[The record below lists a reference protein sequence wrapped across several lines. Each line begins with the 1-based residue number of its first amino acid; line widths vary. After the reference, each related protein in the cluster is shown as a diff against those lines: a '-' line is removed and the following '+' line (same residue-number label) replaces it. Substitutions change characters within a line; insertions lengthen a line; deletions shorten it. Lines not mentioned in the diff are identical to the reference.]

1 MSRPEAKKF
10 PPCLTPE
17 QGDVNINT
25 ATTCRCGGTGR
36 HLGLKIPYP
45 LRMYGFEPRHRH
57 HVGTNCAPLR
67 PPALP
72 GDIRSAPF
80 VPPFQNRNRCAGLRF
95 CFLGGAGGLL
105 RPAVPRGFAAGH
117 ALRSV
122 CSSFSKSRPP
132 RGVACLFFGR
142 RGGLAAPRC
151 LGWRAGQ
158 DALRCLALRGDFR
171 RGLTNFLKYPQPYI
185 IIYIVYS

>member
-1 MSRPEAKKF
+1 MSRPAAKKF

-25 ATTCRCGGTGR
+25 AKTCRCGGTGR

-122 CSSFSKSRPP
+122 CSSFSKPQPLRW
-132 RGVACLFFGR
+132 VAILFFG
-142 RGGLAAPRC
+142 
-151 LGWRAGQ
+151 GQ

>member
-122 CSSFSKSRPP
+122 CSSFSKSQPLRW
-132 RGVACLFFGR
+132 VAILFFG
-142 RGGLAAPRC
+142 GARC
-151 LGWRAGQ
+151 ASLS
-158 DALRCLALRGDFR
+158 CLAGGFSTGFDK
-171 RGLTNFLKYPQPYI
+171 FLEISTAVYYYI
-185 IIYIVYS
+185 YRVFIKPVWWWGTWKKS